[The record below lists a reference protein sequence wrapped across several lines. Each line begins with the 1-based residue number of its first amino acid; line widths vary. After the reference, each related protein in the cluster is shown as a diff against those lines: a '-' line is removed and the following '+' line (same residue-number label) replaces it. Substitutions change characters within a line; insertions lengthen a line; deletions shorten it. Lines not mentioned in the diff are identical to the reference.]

1 MASLWFD
8 AALDGIGEAT
18 IDWNSDTI
26 KCLLTI
32 GAGTPVKSNATVTAA
47 LAEASVDEC
56 AATAYV
62 RKTLASCV
70 VTTSGNKTL
79 FDGDSPV
86 WTTLGGASNDT
97 ITGALIFKFITDDS
111 ASIPICYIDTN
122 NLTTNGGQVT
132 LTKDATNKFCYF
144 DNT

>member
-26 KCLLTI
+26 KVLLLT
-32 GAGTPVKSNATVTAA
+32 GAGTPIKANATVTAV
-47 LAEASVDEC
+47 LSEASVAEC
-56 AATAYV
+56 VATDYV
-62 RKTLASCV
+62 RKTLAGAV
-70 VTTSGNKTL
+70 VTTTGNKTL
-79 FDGDSPV
+79 FDATSPV
-86 WTTLGGASNDT
+86 WTTLGGAANET
-97 ITGALIFKFITDDS
+97 VTGALVFKFVTDD
-111 ASIPICYIDTN
+111 AGSIPICYIDTN